1 MKKCYQVFYYTKSR
15 KREELNHIFVLAQ
28 NQKEACRK
36 CKEIV
41 NERIG
46 KNAFRPTCNPKDV
59 QSIK

>member
-1 MKKCYQVFYYTKSR
+1 MKKCYQVFYYIKSG

-41 NERIG
+41 KERTR

-59 QSIK
+59 LQIK